1 MIVAVK
7 QLNQLLQEGR
17 DLLDFLNEI
26 EIMRYIGVASSFV
39 TLQLPSP
46 PRCIDCQLAAT
57 SEHRHLLRDLHPA
70 PARLHWYAAA
80 AAAAATLDFG

>member
-26 EIMRYIGVASSFV
+26 EIMR
-39 TLQLPSP
+39 
-46 PRCIDCQLAAT
+46 
-57 SEHRHLLRDLHPA
+57 
-70 PARLHWYAAA
+70 
-80 AAAAATLDFG
+80 